1 MTNDEKHTHAQRSGQ
16 TTETNPADEPQGA
29 TWIQQMLPRFALV
42 TQNQTS
48 AGVQVVATHYGVG
61 LPSGQVVLFTVG
73 LGTIAVLPD
82 WNMVHQLVQAGQG
95 RMVLV
100 MEEKEVQMEAAT
112 VA

>member
-1 MTNDEKHTHAQRSGQ
+1 MTDDEDWRTQRLAQAVK
-16 TTETNPADEPQGA
+16 TDPADEPQGA

-73 LGTIAVLPD
+73 LGTIAVLPN